1 MHHCGAAGNKWGNM
15 STRRK
20 IGSFAAAAALTVSLV
35 GLVSAPSYAADSGV
49 TSLGTGA
56 SSGAVQTTPD
66 GYADTPE
73 VRKLKSLVGTQT
85 QAEILAI
92 QEQGASGADAQA
104 LAGEDGT
111 IIAAYVKAKPSVH
124 VLAVS
129 PVGPGCTSDGP
140 TNKASAC
147 VRTTSGTPYG
157 YTGGGTL
164 KTNIKSAK
172 TGFAGND
179 GYDTGFWTGNQ
190 VALALQG
197 VTVNL
202 ASKTITSIVRTP
214 H

>member
-1 MHHCGAAGNKWGNM
+1 MHHCGAAGNEGGNM

-92 QEQGASGADAQA
+92 QEQGASGADVQA

-190 VALALQG
+190 VALALRG